1 MIGDGLQFM
10 VIGMG
15 VVFCFLILLVF
26 VMQIMSAIITNYFP
40 EKEQPVAQSA
50 SAGNDKARIAAAI
63 AIAMSKS

>member
-15 VVFCFLILLVF
+15 AVFCFLILLVY
-26 VMQIMSAIITNYFP
+26 VMQIMSAIIIRYFP
-40 EKEQPVAQSA
+40 EKEQPVAQTA
-50 SAGNDKARIAAAI
+50 SAGSDRARIAAAI